1 MEMISDLFTNIYNRI
16 AQLGKEIQGLKGSLD
31 ELNKNIEQKI
41 TNVSE
46 KMSEFKKEIEATQI
60 KHIASINDIGGGVTK
75 EIKRVQEG
83 LGIQALDQLISNL
96 EKFSKLAEEVLNQDV
111 VNLLLSEALGSVKNL
126 KELSTKGVS
135 PDTSKEESTPKS

>member
-1 MEMISDLFTNIYNRI
+1 MISDLFTNIYNRI

-41 TNVSE
+41 SNVSE
-46 KMSEFKKEIEATQI
+46 KMSEFMKEIEITQT

-83 LGIQALDQLISNL
+83 LGLQAIDQLISNL
-96 EKFSKLAEEVLNQDV
+96 EKFSKLAEEVLNQDT

-126 KELSTKGVS
+126 KELSAKGE
-135 PDTSKEESTPKS
+135 PTPATKEESTTKS

>member
-1 MEMISDLFTNIYNRI
+1 MISDLFTNIYNRI